1 MVTDGAYFSATA
13 LTLVLLV
20 SSWRKLRAPWIFRR
34 ALGTFRM
41 IPHAAV
47 PALVVAVPSAELLL
61 AALQWVRPLQPAV
74 GVALAG
80 MLTAFTALLLHSLA
94 TGEEADCGCF
104 GSAAPE
110 KVSWLSVMRNIALI
124 AIAVMGIVA
133 GDGASRGT
141 LPAVLAGAGAGML
154 LLLLDQGVSL
164 FTHDHLAGN
173 RGER

>member
-1 MVTDGAYFSATA
+1 MTDGAYFSATA
-13 LTLVLLV
+13 LTVVLLV
-20 SSWRKLRAPWIFRR
+20 SAWGKLRAPGSFRR

-41 IPHAAV
+41 IPDAAV
-47 PALVVAVPSAELLL
+47 PALLVAVPSAELLL

-74 GVALAG
+74 GLALAG
-80 MLTAFTALLLHSLA
+80 MLMAFTVLLLHSLA

-110 KVSWLSVMRNIALI
+110 KVSWLSVIRNIVLI
-124 AIAVMGIVA
+124 AIAVMGVVA

-154 LLLLDQGVSL
+154 LLVLDQGISL
-164 FTHDHLAGN
+164 FSDGRLAGN
-173 RGER
+173 RWER